1 MSQNPSPSNSE
12 RDTDQ
17 VNQTTD
23 AQTKETAYEPVS
35 LIEHTEKVDTETA
48 PLDKKIPPSIS

>member
-1 MSQNPSPSNSE
+1 MSQNPSSSNSE

-23 AQTKETAYEPVS
+23 AQTKETASEPVS
-35 LIEHTEKVDTETA
+35 LIEHTEKVE
-48 PLDKKIPPSIS
+48 LKQHL

>member
-1 MSQNPSPSNSE
+1 MSQESSSSNSE

-23 AQTKETAYEPVS
+23 AQTKKQHLNPVS
-35 LIEHTEKVDTETA
+35 LIEHTEK
-48 PLDKKIPPSIS
+48 